1 MRDDR
6 TPSRA
11 APASSPETLPPAT
24 PPHSPPP
31 RARPPPP
38 PPTDPPGSRSRS
50 PRWRGSRE
58 TYGAPREH
66 AELGLGQGGRVGRK
80 RVARLMR
87 ELGISGVGRGRRLR
101 GAPDEYQR
109 RYSSRQHT
117 PQENEASRT
126 LLPRAD
132 DHKGAAT
139 TRNQAAPARRGP
151 PASAHRGRAG
161 RPRNPHARGGG
172 VIVRPQNQP
181 STGTGQAHR
190 VWQSDRWRKVR
201 EQVLA
206 RDGHQCQRC
215 AGPAAPSTTRPGPST
230 R

>member
-1 MRDDR
+1 MGMPLRPLHRLEQWMRDDR

-31 RARPPPP
+31 RARFPPP

-126 LLPRAD
+126 LLPPAQ
-132 DHKGAAT
+132 T
-139 TRNQAAPARRGP
+139 TTKAPLLPETRPPRPGEAPRPALTEGAPAGLEIP
-151 PASAHRGRAG
+151 TH
-161 RPRNPHARGGG
+161 
-172 VIVRPQNQP
+172 
-181 STGTGQAHR
+181 
-190 VWQSDRWRKVR
+190 
-201 EQVLA
+201 E
-206 RDGHQCQRC
+206 
-215 AGPAAPSTTRPGPST
+215 AAA
-230 R
+230 